1 MRVRYCTVRPTDL
14 IAVFAPRFDASGVE
28 WMIVG
33 GVASIVYGEPRMTQ
47 DLDIVVSLA
56 AADADRF
63 ARQFPEPEF
72 YCAPV
77 ETIAEE
83 ASRAALGH
91 FNVMHVESGA
101 RADVYLAG
109 KDALARRG
117 LATRRTVQLLGR
129 EVPIAPPEHVI
140 LNKLRFRQQGA
151 SERHLRDV
159 RAMLR
164 VLGDSIDRAALAR
177 DVAELGLA
185 AEWDEMETGRD

>member
-1 MRVRYCTVRPTDL
+1 
-14 IAVFAPRFDASGVE
+14 
-28 WMIVG
+28 
-33 GVASIVYGEPRMTQ
+33 
-47 DLDIVVSLA
+47 
-56 AADADRF
+56 
-63 ARQFPEPEF
+63 
-72 YCAPV
+72 
-77 ETIAEE
+77 
-83 ASRAALGH
+83 
-91 FNVMHVESGA
+91 MHVESGA

-140 LNKLRFRQQGA
+140 LHKLRFRQQGA

-177 DVAELGLA
+177 DVAELGLT
-185 AEWDEMETGRD
+185 AEWTEMETGRD